1 MRLLTGAV
9 VLAGVQGAAGLQEPE
24 ICYILDC
31 VLFLYG
37 IILTALYCH
46 LKIKTS
52 KTKKE
57 TQASLY
63 EQLNC
68 PEKQIYSEIG
78 KEKMEMTVRIQSSVA
93 KGEGE
98 GVYTG
103 LSAVD
108 KETYETLRKDNKRN

>member
-78 KEKMEMTVRIQSSVA
+78 KEKMEMT